1 MAHARER
8 RRESPEA
15 AVSTL
20 RRTDFRDLGLPVRLR
35 QEVWINSGRTAAEA
49 EFRPTITSKTLGDT
63 FTRATGVDPGACQL
77 STRIFE
83 LDLQEQDQVVVQA
96 EGTGLP
102 LVVRRNQDLIVNFDV
117 SATRACQVEDS
128 SRPIYTYIPGFNI
141 HKVPAGIRRRV
152 SNLIKA
158 MQAPRRQ
165 DPVGEYGKLPLTSFE
180 FVLLLIDSLLPDDGG
195 RETRLFHWP
204 AGKRAVFVS
213 LHDVDTGGFLRRRDR
228 DPLFRVEQK
237 HQIRSTWFVP
247 TRLLRGDVRDVDFL
261 RDSGHEVG
269 WHGHNH
275 DHRLPFKPFAD
286 RRVEILKHH
295 YLARPENYPCGMRT
309 PRLLKS
315 NYLYDLLDRNCP
327 ALCYDTSILRGIA
340 PYNLWLNGRPSN
352 ILEIPTTVP
361 TDILLYNQFHG
372 IPRHRRIAAMLEAQI
387 LRTKKLIDIGALV
400 SIVTHP
406 EKDLSERPDFLD
418 LYDQY
423 LSYVRGRSDVWFTT
437 AGELFKYWKGHGSGS
452 DGRRDN

>member
-1 MAHARER
+1 MRNQLNI
-8 RRESPEA
+8 ESSSVP
-15 AVSTL
+15 
-20 RRTDFRDLGLPVRLR
+20 RRTDFGDLGIPFRLR
-35 QEVWINSGRTAAEA
+35 RPVWINSGKAVAEG
-49 EFRPTITSKTLGDT
+49 EVRPVITSKALSHA
-63 FTRATGVDPGACQL
+63 FTQTTGVEPDECRLA
-77 STRIFE
+77 TRIFE
-83 LDLQEQDQVVVQA
+83 LDLQEQDEVVVRA
-96 EGTGLP
+96 AGTGLP
-102 LVVRRNQDLIVNFDV
+102 LIVRRDNDVIVNFDV
-117 SATRACQVEDS
+117 PATRASQLIDS
-128 SRPIYTYIPGFNI
+128 PRPIYTYIPGFNI
-141 HKVPAGIRRRV
+141 HKVPAGLRRRV
-152 SNLIKA
+152 SNLVKSI
-158 MQAPRRQ
+158 QAPRRQ
-165 DPVGEYGKLPLTSFE
+165 DPVSEYGRLPLTSFE
-180 FVLLLIDSLLPDDGG
+180 FVLLLVDSILADG
-195 RETRLFHWP
+195 RDRDTRLFQWP
-204 AGKRAVFVS
+204 AGKRAVFIS

-247 TRLLRGDVRDVDFL
+247 TGLLRGDIRDVDFL
-261 RDSGHEVG
+261 RDSGNEVG

-286 RRVEILKHH
+286 RRVQILKDH
-295 YLARPENYPCGMRT
+295 YLSGSDNYPCGMRT

-372 IPRHRRIAAMLEAQI
+372 IPRRRRIAAMLEAQI
-387 LRTKKLIDIGALV
+387 LRTNKLIEIGALV

-437 AGELFKYWKGHGSGS
+437 AGELFKYWKGHGSEAG
-452 DGRRDN
+452 GHHEN